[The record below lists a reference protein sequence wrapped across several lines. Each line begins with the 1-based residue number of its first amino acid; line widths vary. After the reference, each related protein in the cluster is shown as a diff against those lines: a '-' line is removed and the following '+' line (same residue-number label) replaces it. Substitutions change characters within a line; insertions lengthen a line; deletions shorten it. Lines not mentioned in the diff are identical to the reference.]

1 MGRLILMFKDT
12 ILSTYPLTE
21 EQCITI
27 GRHQSNDIIIDNL
40 AVSGYHA
47 RIDAEDGVFMVND
60 LQSKNGTYINNERV
74 VKTALK
80 QKDRICI
87 GKHNLMVDLLDEI
100 DVSTAM
106 ADGRSQ
112 GAGTGIFSD
121 EQTMVLDT
129 SLGRHLRG
137 EAPAAEAESED
148 TIAESYVR
156 DHDSLVFQDSLVFI
170 EGGAGDLDLTQQQ
183 RTIGN
188 SPDCDIVVSGFWA
201 FLVGS
206 PAATITKQAGD
217 YLLRYVSGFIKPK
230 RNGGSVKGTIKLR
243 HDDII
248 ELGPI
253 KLQVKLSQGTS
264 R

>member
-21 EQCITI
+21 DLCITI

-74 VKTALK
+74 EKTALK

-137 EAPAAEAESED
+137 EAPAAEAEPDD
-148 TIAESYVR
+148 TISEP
-156 DHDSLVFQDSLVFI
+156 LVYDQDSLVFL

-201 FLVGS
+201 FLVGN

-230 RNGGSVKGTIKLR
+230 RNGDSVKGTIKLR

-248 ELGPI
+248 EIGPI